1 MATHADAPS
10 RQEGATL
17 PNRACIVC
25 KSTHLAPFL
34 DLGVTPLANKF
45 LTEDDLRVPEP
56 HYPLKV
62 SFCGDCG
69 HVQLSEV
76 VPPIEMFENYLYISS
91 ASDTLRDHLHELS
104 DLMHERRR
112 LRPEDLVIDIGCN
125 DGTLLKGFDR
135 FGVRTLGVD
144 PAKNLAELERDSGI
158 ERYVGLFGSASAGE
172 IADRWGRAA
181 LITATNTFP
190 HIPDLHD
197 FMLGID
203 KALAPRGAFVV
214 EAHYLMDMIDQS
226 AFDTIYH
233 EHVSY
238 WSLGSMIRLFGQHG
252 FEVVEAERVPLH
264 HGQLRVTVQRK
275 GDRAPESHV
284 QRILDAER
292 ERGLGRVETFERF
305 AEQTMRIKE
314 GLTSM
319 LEDLRRQGSR
329 VVGYGAPAKGN
340 TLLSFLEIG
349 PEKIEYIVD
358 RSPLKQ
364 GLYTPGSHIPIVPV
378 ERLIE
383 DQPDAVV
390 LFAWNFVDEVLRQ
403 QAEYCRRG
411 GRFIVPVPRPVEVG
425 LDDAQPL
432 PTA

>member
-1 MATHADAPS
+1 VI
-10 RQEGATL
+10 QEGSTL
-17 PNRACIVC
+17 PITACIVC
-25 KSTHLAPFL
+25 NSTDLTPFL
-34 DLGVTPLANKF
+34 DLGITPLANKF
-45 LTEDDLRVPEP
+45 LTESELRVPEP
-56 HYPLKV
+56 AYPLRV
-62 SFCGDCG
+62 SFCGDCA
-69 HVQLSEV
+69 HVQLSET
-76 VPPIEMFENYLYISS
+76 VPPIEMFEDYLYVSS
-91 ASDTLRDHLHELS
+91 ASDTLRDHLYELS
-104 DLMHERRR
+104 DIMRERRR
-112 LRPEDLVIDIGCN
+112 LGADDLVIDIGCN

-158 ERYVGLFGSASAGE
+158 DRHVGLFGSTSGGE

-203 KALAPRGAFVV
+203 KALAPGGAFVV
-214 EAHYLMDMIDQS
+214 EAHYLMDMIDQG

-238 WSLGSMIRLFGQHG
+238 WSLGPMIRLFGQHG
-252 FEVVEAERVPLH
+252 FEVVDAERVPLH
-264 HGQLRVTVQRK
+264 HGQLRITVQRK
-275 GDRAPESHV
+275 GDRAPESRVH
-284 QRILDAER
+284 RILDAER
-292 ERGLGRVETFERF
+292 EGGLGRRETFERF
-305 AEQTMRIKE
+305 AEQTLRVKE
-314 GLTSM
+314 SLTSM
-319 LEDLRRQGSR
+319 LDDLRNQGSL

-349 PEKIEYIVD
+349 PDRIEYILD

-364 GLYTPGSHIPIVPV
+364 GLFTPGSHIPIVPV
-378 ERLIE
+378 ERLLE

-411 GRFIVPVPRPVEVG
+411 GRFIVPVPTPVEVG
-425 LDDAQPL
+425 LNDIQPV